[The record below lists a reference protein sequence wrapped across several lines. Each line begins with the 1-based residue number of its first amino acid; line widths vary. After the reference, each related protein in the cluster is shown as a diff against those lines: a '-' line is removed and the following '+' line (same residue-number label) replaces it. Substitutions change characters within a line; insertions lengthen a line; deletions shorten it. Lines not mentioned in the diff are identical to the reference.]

1 MSVWLKYIHV
11 LAALTFFLAHGAS
24 ASMAFR
30 IKKER
35 DLARIRAMLDLSGA
49 SFAVFGLSLLVLLAA
64 GIAGGFVGHWWKF
77 GWIWVS
83 LGLFLAISIWM
94 GIYSRRVYHPL
105 RKAAGMPYMEGN
117 KEMPAV
123 ERASDAEIAALLE
136 GTNPALV
143 AGVSYGLLAVILWLM
158 IFKPF

>member
-1 MSVWLKYIHV
+1 MYNWLVFLHV

-30 IKKER
+30 LKKER
-35 DLARIRAMLDLSGA
+35 ELARIQAMLDLSGT
-49 SFAVFGLSLLVLLAA
+49 SFAVFGISLLALLIA
-64 GIAGGFVGHWWKF
+64 GIVAGFVGHWWKF

-83 LGLFLAISIWM
+83 LGLFLAVAIWM
-94 GIYSRRVYHPL
+94 GIYGRRLYQPL

-123 ERASDAEIAALLE
+123 EPASEAEIATLLDGTKPALL
-136 GTNPALV
+136 
-143 AGVSYGLLAVILWLM
+143 AGVSYGLIAATVWLM